1 NANSATTILGY
12 TNGVLRQ
19 VSAGAVRVP
28 MAGLVTVEPRVW
40 YNPELRSTVFLVP
53 GLIAFIAMITAVIST
68 AISIVREKERGTME
82 QIRMAPISTTAFV
95 LGKTLP
101 YLALSELG
109 AMGSVLAAMFVFD
122 VPMAGSWIDLMIL
135 LALFLFGA
143 LGTGLLISTVA
154 ETQEVAFQ
162 VAAFLGMLPTLLLS
176 GFIFPLASMPV
187 AL

>member
-68 AISIVREKERGTME
+68 ALSIVREKEHGTIE
-82 QIRMAPISTTAFV
+82 QVRMAPLSTAAFIT
-95 LGKTLP
+95 GKTLP
-101 YLALSELG
+101 YLALSQIG
-109 AMGSVLAAMFVFD
+109 ATGIVVAAMLFFD
-122 VPMAGSWIDLMIL
+122 LPMHG
-135 LALFLFGA
+135 
-143 LGTGLLISTVA
+143 
-154 ETQEVAFQ
+154 
-162 VAAFLGMLPTLLLS
+162 
-176 GFIFPLASMPV
+176 
-187 AL
+187 